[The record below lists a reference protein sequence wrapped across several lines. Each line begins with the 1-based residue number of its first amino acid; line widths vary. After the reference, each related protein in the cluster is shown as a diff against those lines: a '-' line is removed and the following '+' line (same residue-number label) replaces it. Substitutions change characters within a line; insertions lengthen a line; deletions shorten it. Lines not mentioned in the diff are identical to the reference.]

1 MTPDQAEIIQ
11 DSFANIA
18 DPNTELVGAVLGQI
32 SIASPEVSQL
42 ITGSGGDLVTHVG
55 ESLGVVIEQ
64 IHTPDAIADYLA
76 TLGEILFSHGVKDEH
91 YAIFGDA
98 LLQGLEQGLGGN
110 ATPEVV
116 GAWSD
121 GWMMFSGIMREA
133 AFCAMDNPA
142 ATQVGGG
149 GSLLSPS
156 APAPG
161 SGRSEAD
168 PEAVIQEIQ
177 NLIAE
182 IAKVNDVALQISG
195 VAKQTNLLALNARIE
210 AARTGE
216 MGKGFAVVANEVKE
230 LATRSAQATDGI
242 YESTRQMSGLAN
254 KLLSSLREDG
264 NQDAG
269 SSIGE
274 QIISLVEGIE
284 RVGETSLRI
293 EEIAG
298 ETNMLALNAT
308 IEANRAGEM
317 GRGFAVVAGEVKVLA
332 AQTAEATHEI
342 NSLVGSLNALA
353 QRLAEMTA

>member
-1 MTPDQAEIIQ
+1 VTPDQAEIIQ
-11 DSFANIA
+11 GSYAHLTGSGDV
-18 DPNTELVGAVLGQI
+18 LVSAVLGQI
-32 SIASPEVSQL
+32 SNASPDLSRL
-42 ITGSGGDLVTHVG
+42 IGAGGGPLAEHITQTFATI
-55 ESLGVVIEQ
+55 IEQ
-64 IHTPDAIADYLA
+64 LHTPDAVAEYTA
-76 TLGEILFSHGVKDEH
+76 ELGEVLFSHGVKDED

-98 LLQGLEQGLGGN
+98 LLQGVEQALGEN
-110 ATPEVV
+110 ATPDVI

-133 AFCAMDNPA
+133 AFCAMENPSA
-142 ATQVGGG
+142 VQIA
-149 GSLLSPS
+149 SSPS
-156 APAPG
+156 FPETSVPG
-161 SGRSEAD
+161 TPRQGAD
-168 PEAVIQEIQ
+168 PEQIEQEIQ

-254 KLLSSLREDG
+254 ILLVSLKENGERDG
-264 NQDAG
+264 G

-284 RVGETSLRI
+284 KVGNTSQRI

-332 AQTAEATHEI
+332 AQTAEATREI
-342 NSLVGSLNALA
+342 NSLVGNLNALA

>member
-1 MTPDQAEIIQ
+1 VTPDQAEIIQ
-11 DSFANIA
+11 DSFTHFS
-18 DPNTELVGAVLGQI
+18 DPNNELVGVVLGQI
-32 SIASPEVSQL
+32 SNASPEVSQL
-42 ITGSGGDLVTHVG
+42 ISRGGGAVVENVG
-55 ESLGVVIEQ
+55 ESLKTTIEQ
-64 IHTPDAIADYLA
+64 IHTPDAVADYLA

-98 LLQGLEQGLGGN
+98 LLQGLEQGLGEN
-110 ATPEVV
+110 ATPEIV

-142 ATQVGGG
+142 AAQVGGS
-149 GSLLSPS
+149 GSFATPS
-156 APAPG
+156 APV

-168 PEAVIQEIQ
+168 PEAVGQEIQ
-177 NLIAE
+177 NLIIE

-254 KLLSSLREDG
+254 KLLVSLKENG
-264 NQDAG
+264 NRDAG

-284 RVGETSLRI
+284 KVGETSQRI

-317 GRGFAVVAGEVKVLA
+317 GRGFAVVAGEVKELA
-332 AQTAEATHEI
+332 AQTAEATREI
-342 NSLVGSLNALA
+342 NSQVNNLNALA